1 MDRSAAEMRGGS
13 ALVRG
18 PGCGMQGLVCTAAVR
33 EDGGRSFSYRDE
45 QCPPRN
51 ALLSRKALAL
61 DSKSTVIVLR
71 VCVLSRKRVR
81 SEYD

>member
-1 MDRSAAEMRGGS
+1 MDRSTAEMRGGS
-13 ALVRG
+13 TLVQG

-33 EDGGRSFSYRDE
+33 EDEGRSFSCRDE

-51 ALLSRKALAL
+51 ALLSRKPLAL
-61 DSKSTVIVLR
+61 DPESTVIVLR